1 MSLSPQQVYELL
13 PAIYRLRDAD
23 LGQPLKS
30 LVTVLAEQAAI
41 VEADIER
48 LYDNWFIETCDEWV
62 VPYLGDLLGARG
74 LHAVRSEAKFSQRA
88 LVADELRFR
97 RRKGTA
103 TMLEQAA
110 RDATG

>member
-23 LGQPLKS
+23 LREPLKS

-48 LYDNWFIETCDEWV
+48 LYDNWFIETCEEWV
-62 VPYLGDLLGARG
+62 LPFFGDLLGPRG
-74 LHAVRSEAKFSQRA
+74 LHAVRSEGKFSRRPR
-88 LVADELRFR
+88 VADALRFR

-103 TMLEQAA
+103 TM
-110 RDATG
+110 